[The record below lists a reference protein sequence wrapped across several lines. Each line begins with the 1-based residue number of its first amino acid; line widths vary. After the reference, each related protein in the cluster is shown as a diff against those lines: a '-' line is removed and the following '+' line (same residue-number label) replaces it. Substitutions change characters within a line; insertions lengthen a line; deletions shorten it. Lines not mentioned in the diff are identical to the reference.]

1 MHMNVYKVLWA
12 DWRVFLSALICHCW
26 WMTAAICVPQSVRK
40 TFALSAV
47 SGMFKSSPRA
57 LRDLLRQDY
66 RVSLRFT
73 ASLLGIGRHTLCS
86 CQ

>member
-1 MHMNVYKVLWA
+1 MRMNVYKVLWT
-12 DWRVFLSALICHCW
+12 DWKVFLYALFCHCW

-47 SGMFKSSPRA
+47 SGMFKTSPRA
-57 LRDLLRQDY
+57 LRNLLRQDH

-73 ASLLGIGRHTLCS
+73 ASLLGICPHTMCS
-86 CQ
+86 YQ